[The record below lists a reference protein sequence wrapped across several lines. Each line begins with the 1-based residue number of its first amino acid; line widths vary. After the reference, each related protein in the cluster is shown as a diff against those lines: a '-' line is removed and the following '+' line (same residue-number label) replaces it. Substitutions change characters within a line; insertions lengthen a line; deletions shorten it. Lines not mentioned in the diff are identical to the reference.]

1 MRNRSFACKP
11 PRRCSSSTRTSSCIR
26 VISLNRRAAK
36 RLPPGKSLP
45 QDRMLVQYVFADR
58 WSLNRAKQ
66 CSRRP
71 QIVRAHAQ
79 AHDLSHRGI
88 AQQLVGHLD
97 GDLHRGLCGALVT
110 FAVVIDFCFRAVGTA
125 SQLCGAIG
133 GGTADFAYPVRRLN
147 IADRPLDLF
156 VPEFLALGFLEPPHL
171 GTTQWP
177 MPLDKSKRLC
187 SRSTR
192 PAGFDRYRC

>member
-1 MRNRSFACKP
+1 MRNRCSVCKP
-11 PRRCSSSTRTSSCIR
+11 PRRRSSSTRTSSCIG
-26 VISLNRRAAK
+26 VISLKPPCGAAFA
-36 RLPPGKSLP
+36 PGQSLP
-45 QDRMLVQYVFADR
+45 QDRMLVQYVFPDR

-66 CSRRP
+66 CPRGP

-79 AHDLSHRGI
+79 AHDLSHRRI

-147 IADRPLDLF
+147 IADRPLDLL
-156 VPEFLALGFLEPPHL
+156 VPDFLALGLLEPPHL
-171 GTTQWP
+171 GTTQRP
-177 MPLDKSKRLC
+177 TPLMSYKQKIV
-187 SRSTR
+187 R
-192 PAGFDRYRC
+192 P